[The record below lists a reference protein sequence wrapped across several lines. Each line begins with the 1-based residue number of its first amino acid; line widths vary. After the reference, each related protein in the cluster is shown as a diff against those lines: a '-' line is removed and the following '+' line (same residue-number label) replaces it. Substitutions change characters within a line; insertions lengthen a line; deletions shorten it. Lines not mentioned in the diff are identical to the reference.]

1 MMDDDSLLAHVAES
15 FSALPGVL
23 GVALGGS
30 RAYGGTTSGSD
41 WDVAIYY
48 RDGFDPDTVRALGWP
63 GDISETGGWG
73 PVFNGGGKL
82 AVDGRDVDLHYR
94 DLDLIDRIHAE
105 AERGEYRVEPLLFHQ
120 AGLPSY
126 ILLAELGLN
135 RTLRGDLP
143 VWPYPDALRRT
154 ASARWWADTD
164 MTLFYAR
171 EGHAPRGNVA
181 QTAGLLSEAACR
193 AAHSIL
199 AARGQWVTNEKRL
212 LALADLQ
219 GVDELLTGLTSE
231 PEVLMARADDVR
243 TFLTEA
249 VSLSGIR
256 V

>member
-1 MMDDDSLLAHVAES
+1 MMDDDALLYHVADALW
-15 FSALPGVL
+15 ALPHVL

-48 RDGFDPDTVRALGWP
+48 RGDFSPEGVRAIGWP
-63 GDISETGGWG
+63 GDISEVGGWG

-82 AVDGRDVDLHYR
+82 VVDGRDIDVHYR
-94 DLDLIDRIHAE
+94 DLDLIDRIHAQ
-105 AERGEYRVEPLLFHQ
+105 AERGEYEVGPLLFHQ
-120 AGLPSY
+120 AGLPGY

-143 VWPYPDALRRT
+143 SWPYPDALRRA
-154 ASARWWADTD
+154 ASARWWADTE

-171 EGHAPRGNVA
+171 EGHARRGNVA

-193 AAHSIL
+193 AAHAVL

-212 LALADLQ
+212 LGLAGLQ
-219 GVDELLTGLTSE
+219 GVDDLLVGLRSD
-231 PEVLMARADDVR
+231 PGALMATADAVGA
-243 TFLTEA
+243 FLTDA
-249 VSLSGIR
+249 ASRSGID